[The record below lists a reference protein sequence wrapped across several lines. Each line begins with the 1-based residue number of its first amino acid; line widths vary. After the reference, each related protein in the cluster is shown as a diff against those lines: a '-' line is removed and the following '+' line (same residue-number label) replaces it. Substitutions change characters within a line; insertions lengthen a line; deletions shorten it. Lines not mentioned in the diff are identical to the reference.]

1 MKGSDTQQQPDRP
14 VVSVRALTHAFGG
27 VRALDAVHFDVPAGA
42 VLGVIG
48 PNGAGKSTLF
58 NLLAGELR
66 PTSGSIALLGVRVE
80 QEAAAGRLARGLGRT
95 FQIPR
100 PFAALSVLENVMLGA
115 QAHPGEGVLANL
127 IATANVRAAERRL
140 RAQAMELLD
149 FMTLAPLAKE
159 PARVLSVGQRKL
171 LELARVL
178 MAAPR
183 VVLLDEPMAGVH
195 PVLVDTLRER
205 IAALAGAGT
214 TFLLVEHQLALISA
228 LCGRV
233 LVMAGGR
240 ILMEGTPAQVLQDPR
255 VAAAYLGEVAA

>member
-1 MKGSDTQQQPDRP
+1 M
-14 VVSVRALTHAFGG
+14 
-27 VRALDAVHFDVPAGA
+27 
-42 VLGVIG
+42 
-48 PNGAGKSTLF
+48 
-58 NLLAGELR
+58 
-66 PTSGSIALLGVRVE
+66 
-80 QEAAAGRLARGLGRT
+80 
-95 FQIPR
+95 
-100 PFAALSVLENVMLGA
+100 
-115 QAHPGEGVLANL
+115 LANL
-127 IATANVRAAERRL
+127 IATAAVRAAERRL

-205 IAALAGAGT
+205 IAALARAGT

-255 VAAAYLGEVAA
+255 VAAAYLGEVAV